1 MFLAAAMSALKTLSI
16 VVHLNSPQ
24 YTLIP
29 QSSPC
34 HGHLDEVPEMRG
46 RDRSS
51 GLLGE
56 AINTGEYW
64 RDGLRDVTPSHVDEY
79 YFLIEAA
86 ERFLKDQ
93 PITEDD
99 ICPEDY

>member
-1 MFLAAAMSALKTLSI
+1 MGS
-16 VVHLNSPQ
+16 
-24 YTLIP
+24 
-29 QSSPC
+29 
-34 HGHLDEVPEMRG
+34 
-46 RDRSS
+46 
-51 GLLGE
+51 
-56 AINTGEYW
+56 
-64 RDGLRDVTPSHVDEY
+64 RDVTPSHVDEY